1 MTTEHSISPAEA
13 APACRVA
20 SPSARAPRKPLR
32 LWPISDLHLARGEGW
47 ATGHIPEADVAV
59 VAGDVCEGVVTA
71 VEWLAAHI
79 RPHMRVVYVPGN
91 HEFYGTA
98 LNHALMMGQDAA
110 AKAGIDLLDGEAI
123 VIDGVRFVG
132 ATLWTDYL
140 LFGERMRWAA
150 MAQARASMNDHRHV
164 AWSKLPWRRFKPDDA
179 ATLHL
184 RSVLEIERHLVHQHR
199 AGPTVVVTHH
209 APHIESIAPRLRSE
223 LLSAA
228 YASDLSDLISRVGP
242 ALWVHGH
249 THHAID
255 AEIHGMRLLS
265 NPRGYRSESSS
276 IGWQPLLTVEV

>member
-1 MTTEHSISPAEA
+1 MTTEHSISPAEQRPHAEWPAVSTRAAQA
-13 APACRVA
+13 APALA
-20 SPSARAPRKPLR
+20 
-32 LWPISDLHLARGEGW
+32 ISDLHLARGEGW

-59 VAGDVCEGVVTA
+59 VAGVSAKASSPAD
-71 VEWLAAHI
+71 EWLAAHI

-98 LNHALMMGQDAA
+98 LKPCPHDGPAAA

-123 VIDGVRFVG
+123 VIDGVRFVVRRSG
-132 ATLWTDYL
+132 PTTSCSAS
-140 LFGERMRWAA
+140 EMRWAA

-209 APHIESIAPRLRSE
+209 APHIESIAPR
-223 LLSAA
+223 AA
-228 YASDLSDLISRVGP
+228 LGASV
-242 ALWVHGH
+242 
-249 THHAID
+249 
-255 AEIHGMRLLS
+255 
-265 NPRGYRSESSS
+265 
-276 IGWQPLLTVEV
+276 